1 MLALCQ
7 SKLDKESCKLL
18 ADVANGNPSL
28 RELDLA
34 WNEVSALN
42 MWELVQNIEF
52 CKHISFLNLS
62 FNSFRGSKTQDIV

>member
-18 ADVANGNPSL
+18 ADVANGNPNL

-34 WNEVSALN
+34 WNEVTSLN
-42 MWELVQNIEF
+42 MWELV
-52 CKHISFLNLS
+52 
-62 FNSFRGSKTQDIV
+62 